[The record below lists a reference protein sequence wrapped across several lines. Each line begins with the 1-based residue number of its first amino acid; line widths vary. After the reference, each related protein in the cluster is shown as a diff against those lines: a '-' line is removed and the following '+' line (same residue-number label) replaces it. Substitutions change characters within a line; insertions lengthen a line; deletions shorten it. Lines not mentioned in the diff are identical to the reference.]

1 MSQSAKNFPKKK
13 EWIKK
18 HADKLNKLKL
28 DPDDTYEEFLWQ
40 HKYAD
45 ECKKMGL
52 NPDKEMAR
60 LCKQEAAKRGDKY
73 GPHGPLP
80 KPGTKYAPDKSK
92 KGDEVTLMDPQ
103 EKLKKRL
110 TGLSKPAIKKTLERK
125 DR

>member
-18 HADKLNKLKL
+18 HADKLSKLKL

-80 KPGTKYAPDKSK
+80 KPGTKYPKQKVSS
-92 KGDEVTLMDPQ
+92 GNEVILADPQ

-110 TGLSKPAIKKTLERK
+110 AQSSEMARIRTSAER
-125 DR
+125 